1 MKISPKLALA
11 ICLSLFTPTLY
22 AAPDVIVQGVKMP
35 AWLQRDGRPF
45 PLTAGMELQD
55 NDQIFTGGNARVL
68 LQTADGSAIKLG
80 ENAAFAI
87 SNLAQ
92 QRESQSIFTALLN
105 VAKGA
110 FRFTT
115 ALVDKHKAREVT
127 IKVANATIG
136 VRGTDVWGKSGG
148 KMRMDAM
155 EKAMGKAMNHPG
167 QEMLDF
173 DVVCLIEGK
182 IEMQHLG
189 DAPFMMEQPVTFY
202 VMPKD
207 EAAMPVAPLAME
219 QLSKWAQETEI
230 APNSGATSAGGKWK
244 VVLLSAPTES
254 AILGAYDQWR
264 NAGYAV
270 RILPVNGANGR
281 EYQLRI
287 TQIASQTEA
296 DALAKS
302 LTGKFGAS
310 SPKVTR

>member
-1 MKISPKLALA
+1 MKISPKLVLA
-11 ICLSLFTPTLY
+11 ICLSLFTSTLY

-55 NDQIFTGGNARVL
+55 NDQIFTGGNSRVL
-68 LQTADGSAIKLG
+68 LQTADGSTIKLG
-80 ENAAFAI
+80 ENAAFAV
-87 SNLAQ
+87 SNLTSPQ
-92 QRESQSIFTALLN
+92 EKQGFFTALLN

-115 ALVDKHKAREVT
+115 ALASKHKPREVT
-127 IKVANATIG
+127 IKIADATIG
-136 VRGTDVWGKSGG
+136 VRGTDVWGKDGDDH
-148 KMRMDAM
+148 R
-155 EKAMGKAMNHPG
+155 
-167 QEMLDF
+167 
-173 DVVCLIEGK
+173 VVVLIEGK
-182 IEMQHLG
+182 ISVVGADQNEFTMDQALSLY
-189 DAPFMMEQPVTFY
+189 E
-202 VMPKD
+202 MPKGV
-207 EAAMPVAPLAME
+207 AAKPVVPVDPV

-230 APNSGATSAGGKWK
+230 APGSGATSTDGKWK
-244 VVLLSAPTES
+244 IILLSAPTES

-270 RILPVNGANGR
+270 RILPLNGINGR